1 MTQDED
7 ADSVFL
13 AEAAELQAGIER
25 NLLDLAEAPD
35 NRDLID
41 ALFRDLHT
49 LKGSGAMFGHVE
61 LAHFL
66 HGFETA
72 FEALRE
78 PGGTASDP
86 LIRVALQ
93 ACDQIGALLENPSAA
108 SPGNT
113 PILDRLAAALD
124 KTPGDAPESLA
135 EVGWRIDFALGPD
148 ALGLGT
154 NVPALLSELEAL
166 APGHVRVNCDLSGL
180 PPLETLNPL
189 APQMS
194 WTVVVAAPV
203 SREAIDEVFLF
214 VRDDLTLTVEPFG
227 QEAAATTVDTAP
239 DSATARPERRGAAE
253 HATMRVATTR
263 LDEIMDRVGEL
274 VIAESRLH
282 DLSQTLR
289 DATLMAVAEDIR
301 RLASGMRETT
311 MSIRMVPIGN
321 LFGRFRRLVH
331 DLSEQLGK
339 PMECACSGG
348 ETELD
353 KTVIEVLTD
362 PLVHILRNAADHG
375 LENGEARAAAGKPH
389 SGTISLSAAHAGAEV
404 HIRIHDDGRG
414 LDDERLRNR
423 AIERDLLPP
432 GSTVSGPDLYRL
444 IFEPGF
450 STATTVTE
458 LSGRGVGMDVV
469 RSAIQS
475 LRGQI
480 DVDSEPGHGTTV
492 TLRLPLTLA
501 IADGLLVDVGGE
513 RYSIPV
519 SAVEECVELP
529 HDLISGSG
537 RSSFLDI
544 RGELVPFLRLAD
556 VFETPGPR
564 SEFQKV
570 VIVAGLN
577 GRVGLVVD
585 RIVSNAQTV
594 IKQLSR
600 VHAGVKAFS
609 GATILGDGK
618 VALILDVGHLISLG
632 RTLEDR
638 MRIQQGA
645 A

>member
-1 MTQDED
+1 M
-7 ADSVFL
+7 
-13 AEAAELQAGIER
+13 AEAADLQAAIER
-25 NLLDLAEAPD
+25 NLLNLDDAPD
-35 NRDLID
+35 DRGLID

-49 LKGSGAMFGHVE
+49 LKGSGAMFGHAE

-72 FEALRE
+72 FEALRA
-78 PGGTASDP
+78 PGGRAGAA
-86 LIRVALQ
+86 LIRVALT
-93 ACDQIGALLENPSAA
+93 ACDQIGALLADPVAA
-108 SPGNT
+108 SPGNG
-113 PILDRLAAALD
+113 PILEALAAAL
-124 KTPGDAPESLA
+124 GGQDAAAPPSGE
-135 EVGWRIDFALGPD
+135 GWRIVFGLGPD
-148 ALGLGT
+148 ALGLGL
-154 NVPALLSELEAL
+154 NLPALLEELQAL
-166 APGHVRVNCDLSGL
+166 APGRVQVDCDLSEL
-180 PPLETLNPL
+180 PPLDALNPQ
-189 APQMS
+189 APPIR
-194 WTVVVAAPV
+194 WTVLIEAPV
-203 SREAIDEVFLF
+203 AREAIDEVFLF
-214 VRDDLTLTVEPFG
+214 LQDQLRLSIEPLG
-227 QEAAATTVDTAP
+227 DAPALAAEEAPDTAR
-239 DSATARPERRGAAE
+239 ATPEKRAAGPGD
-253 HATMRVATTR
+253 HATMRVATQR

-282 DLSQTLR
+282 DLSQSLR
-289 DATLMAVAEDIR
+289 DPTLIAVAEDIR

-331 DLSEQLGK
+331 DLSQQLGK
-339 PMECACSGG
+339 PIEFVSTGG

-375 LENGEARAAAGKPH
+375 LETAEDRVAAGKPRM
-389 SGTISLSAAHAGAEV
+389 GTVSLTATHAGAEV

-414 LDDERLRNR
+414 LNDERLRAR
-423 AIERDLLPP
+423 AIERELLPP
-432 GSTVSGPDLYRL
+432 GSTVAGPELYRL

-450 STATTVTE
+450 STAATVTE

-469 RSAIQS
+469 RSAIQG

-501 IADGLLVDVGGE
+501 IADGLLVEVGGE

-529 HDLISGSG
+529 PDLLASEG
-537 RSSFLDI
+537 RSNFLDI
-544 RGELVPFLRLAD
+544 RGDLVPFLRLAD
-556 VFETPGPR
+556 VFQTPGPR

-570 VIVAGLN
+570 VIVSGTN

-600 VHAGVKAFS
+600 VHAGLKAFS

-618 VALILDVGHLISLG
+618 VALILDIGHLILLG
-632 RTLEDR
+632 RRLEDR
-638 MRIQQGA
+638 VRILEGA

>member
-1 MTQDED
+1 MTGDDD
-7 ADSVFL
+7 ADAVFL
-13 AEAAELQAGIER
+13 AEAADLQAGIER
-25 NLLDLAEAPD
+25 NLLNLADAPD
-35 NRDLID
+35 DRALID

-49 LKGSGAMFGHVE
+49 LKGSGAMFGHSE
-61 LAHFL
+61 LAQFL

-72 FEALRE
+72 FEGLRA
-78 PGGTASDP
+78 PGGRAGEA
-86 LIRVALQ
+86 LIRVALT
-93 ACDQIGALLENPSAA
+93 ACDQIGALLADPLAA
-108 SPGNT
+108 SPGNA
-113 PILDRLAAALD
+113 PILEALAAAL
-124 KTPGDAPESLA
+124 GGQDAAAAPAGE
-135 EVGWRIDFALGPD
+135 GWRIVFGLGPD
-148 ALGLGT
+148 ALGLGL
-154 NVPALLSELEAL
+154 NLPALLDELGDL
-166 APGHVRVNCDLSGL
+166 APGRVQVGCDLSAL
-180 PPLETLNPL
+180 PPLDALSPQ
-189 APQMS
+189 APPIT
-194 WTVVVAAPV
+194 WTVLIAAPV
-203 SREAIDEVFLF
+203 ERAAIDEVFLF
-214 VRDDLTLTVEPFG
+214 LQDQLSLTIEPLG
-227 QEAAATTVDTAP
+227 GVPATTAP
-239 DSATARPERRGAAE
+239 DAAPDAARASPEKRSAGPGDHT
-253 HATMRVATTR
+253 TMRVATQR

-282 DLSQTLR
+282 DLSLALR
-289 DATLMAVAEDIR
+289 DPTLMAVAEDIR
-301 RLASGMRETT
+301 RLAAGMRETT

-331 DLSEQLGK
+331 DLSQQLGK
-339 PMECACSGG
+339 PIEFVSTGG

-375 LENGEARAAAGKPH
+375 LETGEDRVAAGKSR
-389 SGTISLSAAHAGAEV
+389 SGTITLSATHAGAEV

-414 LDDERLRNR
+414 LNDDRLRAR
-423 AIERDLLPP
+423 AIERELLPP
-432 GSTVSGPDLYRL
+432 GSTVTGPDLYRL

-450 STATTVTE
+450 STAATVTE

-469 RSAIQS
+469 RSAIQG

-501 IADGLLVDVGGE
+501 IADGLLVEVGGE

-529 HDLISGSG
+529 PDLVASEG
-537 RSSFLDI
+537 RSNFLDI
-544 RGELVPFLRLAD
+544 RGDLVPFLRLAD
-556 VFETPGPR
+556 VFQTPGPR
-564 SEFQKV
+564 SQFQKV
-570 VIVAGLN
+570 VIVAGTN

-600 VHAGVKAFS
+600 VHAGLKSFS

-638 MRIQQGA
+638 TRLMEGA